1 LFTEKA
7 HRVLEELDVPEFDP
21 AKPFS
26 QQDFHH
32 RIQKYESITEPLARM
47 VGVLGKW
54 GDDSELPLV
63 LY

>member
-1 LFTEKA
+1 
-7 HRVLEELDVPEFDP
+7 LEELDVPEFDR